1 MNMFPFF
8 QYDDRSSGNERIIL
22 TLAGLQSML
31 TIQFK
36 IAGKHFYQMHRA
48 KYFLEKHKLL

>member
-1 MNMFPFF
+1 MKTMNMFPFF
-8 QYDDRSSGNERIIL
+8 QYDSSRGNERIIL

-36 IAGKHFYQMHRA
+36 IAGKHFYQIHRT
-48 KYFLEKHKLL
+48 KYFLEKT

>member
-1 MNMFPFF
+1 MFPFF